1 MLCLVCNDEIFDGD
15 EIKCKNCKEY
25 LRFSW
30 ASFREAAFRK
40 LTHGP
45 KQKFSCSKRKA
56 NVGPSSN
63 IKSKNEDVFV
73 GSNETLSDLTNSVK
87 FMSAKFD
94 DFGKQ
99 LKEVLLNIKEL
110 KEENKLLKENNIK
123 LNSDIYNLSKRLN
136 LLEQKSILNHVVP
149 DLKNENENCEKIVE
163 DIAAV

>member
-1 MLCLVCNDEIFDGD
+1 MK
-15 EIKCKNCKEY
+15 IKCKNCKEY
-25 LRFSW
+25 LRFSY

-149 DLKNENENCEKIVE
+149 DLKNENENCEKK
-163 DIAAV
+163 